1 MPGRTWL
8 VIILF
13 PLTLLQL
20 WGLDPNKSIDKYLLD
35 QWQTS
40 EGLPGNMVVS
50 IVQTPDGYLWLATS
64 NGLARFDGIK
74 FSNIPFVRDEEISPL
89 ETAKPITLLV
99 NQEVNLWIGSN
110 IGLTRYCNGRFN
122 TFTTQHGLSENRIRH
137 IAHDMKGNIWIS
149 FMSGYVDRFSE
160 GKFIP
165 YNNTH
170 GLEATKI
177 NAIVEDRSG
186 NLLFASREKGIFSFR
201 EGRFS
206 SYPIT
211 GLDHLH
217 IIAMYQDRQGD
228 LWIGTNKGLLRV
240 NPQGTRRYD
249 SRQGLS
255 HEYVIFIS
263 EDSERNLWVGTLK
276 GLNRINRKSDG
287 TIGCESLA
295 KTSTVFSL
303 FEDREKS
310 LWIGTENSGILRLKD
325 SKFTSFALPPAL
337 EKEIISSIFS
347 DRPGDTWIGSLGG
360 RLFLFRG
367 NHLMETIEPP
377 GLMGTGI
384 SAIARDDQGNLWLGT
399 MGKGIFQKKNTTFVQ
414 FTTREGLADNLVT
427 SIYRDN
433 HGCLWFSTFNGVSV
447 RYNGGTIKSFQAGD
461 GLSGK
466 VVNNIYEDQS
476 QNIWIT
482 TDQGITV
489 LPGGKTTRSNIK
501 YYLPG
506 VPTVSI
512 YEDPSPAEREGPVFW
527 ISTDGAGL
535 KRLRLK
541 DSRIYSYT
549 VEQGMATNSI
559 YQFFAEKGNFWLMS
573 SSGILRVSK
582 KELDVLAKRGI
593 GKINCT
599 SFGKAEGMQSTNF
612 HNELSRHS
620 ALQTKEGELWFVTM
634 NGISIL
640 HPGKIHVNKLPPP
653 VVIESLFIDG
663 RSMPLDRDQ
672 QVFTGKKNFIFHF
685 TAPSFLSPEQIRFK
699 YQLQGFNKEWIF
711 LPPGNKRRVNYGN
724 LEPGTY
730 TFRVI
735 ACNSDGVWNRN
746 GDSLTFTVKPLFYE
760 TLIFKIAVLVV
771 LAALLAAAVYFYK
784 KRPGKEKSKQQEPA
798 QKQQEKEEVNKEDN
812 RKYKSSH
819 LNPIF
824 ADECM
829 KKLKYLMTVEKVYC
843 DAEISLQWL
852 AKKISITPHQ
862 LSQLIN
868 ERLNRNFSD
877 FINYHR
883 IEEVKI
889 ILESADEGDESITD
903 AAHQVGFNSLT
914 AFYNSFKKY
923 TQMTPSQYR
932 KKVKKKKS

>member
-1 MPGRTWL
+1 MPGRKWL

-20 WGLDPNKSIDKYLLD
+20 WGLDPNKSINKYLLD

-40 EGLPGNMVVS
+40 EGLPGNMVIS
-50 IVQTPDGYLWLATS
+50 IEQTPDGFLWLATS
-64 NGLARFDGIK
+64 DGLARFDGIE
-74 FSNIPFVRDEEISPL
+74 FSTIPFVRDEEISPL
-89 ETAKPITLLV
+89 ENAEPITLLV
-99 NQEVNLWIGSN
+99 NQEGILWIGSN
-110 IGLTRYCNGRFN
+110 IGLTRFRNGRFK

-137 IAHDMKGNIWIS
+137 LTYDMKGNLWIS

-160 GKFIP
+160 EKFTP
-165 YNNTH
+165 YNDTH

-201 EGRFS
+201 DGRFFP
-206 SYPIT
+206 YPIT
-211 GLDHLH
+211 GLDNRH

-240 NPQGTRRYD
+240 NPRGITSYD

-255 HEYVIFIS
+255 HEYVIVIT

-276 GLNRINRKSDG
+276 GLSRVNRKSDG

-295 KTSTVFSL
+295 KSFTVFSL

-310 LWIGTENSGILRLKD
+310 LWIGTENSGLLRLKD
-325 SKFTSFALPPAL
+325 SKFTSFALPPRL
-337 EKEIISSIFS
+337 QEEIISSIFS

-360 RLFLFRG
+360 RLFLFRE
-367 NHLMETIEPP
+367 NRLVETIEPP
-377 GLMGTGI
+377 GLSGTGI
-384 SAIARDDQGNLWLGT
+384 SAIARDNEGNLWLGT
-399 MGKGIFQKKNTTFVQ
+399 IGKGVFQKKNTAFVQ

-433 HGCLWFSTFNGVSV
+433 HGNLWFSTFNGVSV
-447 RYNGGTIKSFQAGD
+447 RYNDGTIKSFQSGD

-466 VVNNIYEDQS
+466 VVNNIYEDKS
-476 QNIWIT
+476 RNIWIAA
-482 TDQGITV
+482 DQGITV
-489 LPGGKTTRSNIK
+489 LPGGKTASSNIK
-501 YYLPG
+501 YYLTG
-506 VPTVSI
+506 VPAVFI
-512 YEDPSPAEREGPVFW
+512 YEDPSPVEKEGPVFW

-535 KRLRLK
+535 KRLTLK
-541 DSRIYSYT
+541 DNMIYSYT
-549 VEQGMATNSI
+549 VEQGMAANSI
-559 YQFFAEKGNFWLMS
+559 YQFFAVHGNFWLMS

-582 KELDVLAKRGI
+582 KELELLAKRGTD
-593 GKINCT
+593 KINCT
-599 SFGKAEGMQSTNF
+599 SFGKADGMQSDEY

-620 ALQTKEGELWFVTM
+620 ALQTKDDELWFVTIK
-634 NGISIL
+634 GISIL
-640 HPGKIHVNKLPPP
+640 NPGKIHVNKLAPP
-653 VVIESLFIDG
+653 VIIESLFIDG
-663 RSMPLDRDQ
+663 QPIPLDRWQ
-672 QVFTGKKNFIFHF
+672 QVFIGKRNFKFHF
-685 TAPSFLSPEQIRFK
+685 TAPSFLSPEQIKFK

-711 LPPGNKRRVNYGN
+711 LPPGKERVVNYRN
-724 LEPGTY
+724 LEPGDY
-730 TFRVI
+730 TFKVI
-735 ACNSDGVWNRN
+735 ACNSDGVWNRT
-746 GDSLTFTVKPLFYE
+746 GDSLTFSVKPLFYE
-760 TLIFKIAVLVV
+760 TIIFKIAVLLV
-771 LAALLAAAVYFYK
+771 LAALLTGAVYFYK
-784 KRPGKEKSKQQEPA
+784 KRPGKEKTKLQPV
-798 QKQQEKEEVNKEDN
+798 QKQEENEEDN
-812 RKYKSSH
+812 IKYKGSN

-829 KKLKYLMTVEKVYC
+829 KKLKYLMSVEKVYC
-843 DAEISLQWL
+843 DAEISLQSL

-889 ILESADEGDESITD
+889 ILESADEGDESITN

-914 AFYNSFKKY
+914 AFYNAFKKY
-923 TQMTPSQYR
+923 THMTPTQYR
-932 KKVKKKKS
+932 KEMKKKS

>member
-1 MPGRTWL
+1 MPGRIWL

-74 FSNIPFVRDEEISPL
+74 FSTIPFVRDEEISPL
-89 ETAKPITLLV
+89 ETAEPITLLV
-99 NQEVNLWIGSN
+99 NQEGNLWIGSN
-110 IGLTRYCNGRFN
+110 IGLTCFRNGRFK
-122 TFTTQHGLSENRIRH
+122 TFTTNHGLSENRIRR
-137 IAHDMKGNIWIS
+137 INYDMKGNLWIS
-149 FMSGYVDRFSE
+149 FMSGYVDRFSG
-160 GKFIP
+160 GKFTP

-206 SYPIT
+206 PYPIT
-211 GLDHLH
+211 GLDNLH

-228 LWIGTNKGLLRV
+228 LWIGTNNGLLRV
-240 NPQGTRRYD
+240 NPRGTIRYD

-255 HEYVIFIS
+255 HEYVMVIT

-295 KTSTVFSL
+295 KSSTVFSL

-310 LWIGTENSGILRLKD
+310 LWIGTENSGLMRLKD

-337 EKEIISSIFS
+337 EEEIISSIFR
-347 DRPGDTWIGSLGG
+347 DPPGDTWIGSLGG
-360 RLFLFRG
+360 RLFLFRE
-367 NHLMETIEPP
+367 NRLIKTIEPP
-377 GLMGTGI
+377 GLSGTGI
-384 SAIARDDQGNLWLGT
+384 SAIARDGEGNLWLGT
-399 MGKGIFQKKNTTFVQ
+399 MGKGVFQKKNTVFVQ
-414 FTTREGLADNLVT
+414 FTAREGLADNLVT

-433 HGCLWFSTFNGVSV
+433 HGSLWFSTFNGVSV
-447 RYNGGTIKSFQAGD
+447 RYNDGTIKSFQSGD
-461 GLSGK
+461 GLPGK

-482 TDQGITV
+482 TDQGITF
-489 LPGGKTTRSNIK
+489 LQGGKTTRSNIK
-501 YYLPG
+501 YYLIG
-506 VPTVSI
+506 VPVVSI
-512 YEDPSPAEREGPVFW
+512 YEDPAPAEKEGPVFW

-535 KRLRLK
+535 KRLTLK
-541 DSRIYSYT
+541 DSMIYSYT
-549 VEQGMATNSI
+549 EEQGMATNSI
-559 YQFFAEKGNFWLMS
+559 YQLFADQGNFWLMS

-582 KELDVLAKRGI
+582 KELDLLAKRGT

-599 SFGKAEGMQSTNF
+599 SFGKADGMQSTDF

-620 ALQTKEGELWFVTM
+620 ALQTKDGELWFVTIK
-634 NGISIL
+634 GISIL
-640 HPGKIHVNKLPPP
+640 NPGKIHVNKLPPP
-653 VVIESLFIDG
+653 VVIESLFING
-663 RSMPLDRDQ
+663 RSIPLDRWQ
-672 QVFTGKKNFIFHF
+672 QIFIGKRDFIFHF
-685 TAPSFLSPEQIRFK
+685 TAPSFLSPEQIRFN
-699 YQLQGFNKEWIF
+699 YQLEGFDKEWIF
-711 LPPGNKRRVNYGN
+711 LPPGKERVVNYRN
-724 LEPGTY
+724 LEPSTY

-735 ACNSDGVWNRN
+735 ACNSDGVWNRT
-746 GDSLTFTVKPLFYE
+746 GDSLTFTLKPFFYE
-760 TLIFKIAVLVV
+760 TLIFKMAVLLV
-771 LAALLAAAVYFYK
+771 LAALVAAAVYFYK
-784 KRPGKEKSKQQEPA
+784 QRPGKEKIKEQG
-798 QKQQEKEEVNKEDN
+798 QKQEEKEETNKENDI
-812 RKYKSSH
+812 KYKGSN

-843 DAEISLQWL
+843 DAEISLQTL

-889 ILESADEGDESITD
+889 ILESTNQGDESITD

-923 TQMTPSQYR
+923 TQMTPSQY
-932 KKVKKKKS
+932 KKEMKKE